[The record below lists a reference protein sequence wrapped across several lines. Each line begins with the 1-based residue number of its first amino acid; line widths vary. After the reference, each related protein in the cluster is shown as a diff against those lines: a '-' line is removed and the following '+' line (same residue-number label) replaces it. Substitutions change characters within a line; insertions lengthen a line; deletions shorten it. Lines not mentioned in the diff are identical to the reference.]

1 MSSMKI
7 RTCQKKN
14 LKITDLSKRMEAVLL
29 IVSTPPSPPYVS
41 LWNFG
46 QMVGGDEGGGQTQN
60 AHFMEF
66 WGNLGNSNIMTDFHK
81 KEHLIL
87 WIIYWKR

>member
-1 MSSMKI
+1 MKI

-29 IVSTPPSPPYVS
+29 IVSNPLSPISVFVEF
-41 LWNFG
+41 WANG
-46 QMVGGDEGGGQTQN
+46 RGAGVGRQTQN

>member
-1 MSSMKI
+1 MKI

-29 IVSTPPSPPYVS
+29 IVSTPLSPISVFVEFWANGRGAGVGGKRKMHI

-46 QMVGGDEGGGQTQN
+46 EI
-60 AHFMEF
+60 
-66 WGNLGNSNIMTDFHK
+66 WGIQ
-81 KEHLIL
+81 IL
-87 WIIYWKR
+87 